1 MLLLSS
7 VMFSF
12 GLGIGMIVSEGARYT
27 VITLTSIII
36 ATIMRRRLLSI
47 RYFAIRRGR
56 FLM

>member
-1 MLLLSS
+1 MLLFSS

-27 VITLTSIII
+27 VITLMSIII
-36 ATIMRRRLLSI
+36 AAIMRRRLLSI
-47 RYFAIRRGR
+47 RYLAIRRGR